1 MKVTVLGA
9 AGDVGRRVVAE
20 ALARGHQV
28 TAQVRSAARRQ
39 LLPAEVSVQVSEVTG
54 DGELCSL
61 LAGQDLVIS
70 ALRPADGQ
78 EAALPVMTAAVLD
91 AAAAAG
97 VRALIV
103 GGAARLRLSDHN
115 GETVLS
121 APGFLPPDI
130 IPIAQACQ
138 RQYER
143 CLSERVA
150 DWTYASPAA
159 MLQPGART
167 GSYRLGTDTLVTDA
181 SGASRISLEDFAVA
195 LLDEAEVP
203 QFPRSGFTVGY

>member
-1 MKVTVLGA
+1 MKVIVLGA

-28 TAQVRSAARRQ
+28 TAQVRSAASSH
-39 LLPAEVSVQVSEVTG
+39 LLPAEASAQVAEVPG
-54 DGELCSL
+54 DLASL
-61 LAGQDLVIS
+61 LTGQDVVIS

-78 EAALPVMTAAVLD
+78 EAALPVLTAAVLD
-91 AAAAAG
+91 AAAKEGAR
-97 VRALIV
+97 VLVV
-103 GGAARLRLSDHN
+103 GGAARLRLPDQN
-115 GETVLS
+115 GETVLT

-130 IPIAQACQ
+130 IPIAEACQ

-150 DWTYASPAA
+150 QWTYASPAA
-159 MLQPGART
+159 LLQPGART

-195 LLDEAEVP
+195 LLDEAEVS

>member
-1 MKVTVLGA
+1 MKITVLGA
-9 AGDVGRRVVAE
+9 AGEVGRRVVAE

-28 TAQVRSAARRQ
+28 TAQVRSAASSH
-39 LLPAEVSVQVSEVTG
+39 LLPAEASAQVAEVPG
-54 DGELCSL
+54 DLASL

-78 EAALPVMTAAVLD
+78 EAVLPELTAAVLD
-91 AAAAAG
+91 AAANAG
-97 VRALIV
+97 VRVLIV
-103 GGAARLRLSDHN
+103 GGAARLRLSDQN
-115 GETVLS
+115 AETVLT
-121 APGFLPPDI
+121 APGFLPAEI

-138 RQYER
+138 QQFER
-143 CLSERVA
+143 CLSEPVA

-159 MLQPGART
+159 LLQPGTRS

-181 SGASRISLEDFAVA
+181 GGASRISLEDFAVA

-203 QFPRSGFTVGY
+203 RFTRSGFTVGY